1 MGLKQFITEN
11 LKEDRVNF
19 LNSVGY
25 DKKLLLNAPYNIKIK
40 EVKLNLDKTQ
50 NSSLLMDKNANFEIE
65 LKLNCQDESAKY
77 SLDLV
82 LEASGTVQ
90 QWTNAKL
97 DLNLSIGGLSGSAKF
112 KRVFKSV
119 VQGKEE
125 QVKEG
130 DVKLDKNAIK
140 QFIALALDKKKVF
153 TFIREYIQDKFGD
166 EIKAK
171 IAELQE
177 LEAQAKRE
185 KEAGETAAQI
195 KLIKELAKELN
206 VEENRLAP
214 ISKTYYVLFDKEFDA
229 SEFKNVI
236 KYIGNYEPHPEMIDS
251 NSEMRQAEEENKEI
265 FNTLKRI
272 GKGVFVY
279 GQKKINF

>member
-25 DKKLLLNAPYNIKIK
+25 DKKLLLNAAYNMSMK
-40 EVKLNLDKTQ
+40 EVKFNLEKTQ
-50 NSSLLMDKNANFEIE
+50 NSSLLMDKNANFEIN

-82 LEASGTVQ
+82 LEANGTVQ

-97 DLNLSIGGLSGSAKF
+97 DLNLAISGLSGSAKF

-119 VQGKEE
+119 VPGKEE

-153 TFIREYIQDKFGD
+153 TFVREYIQDKFGD

-171 IAELQE
+171 ITELQE